1 MQKFTH
7 VKQLGIE
14 EPCFKIV
21 TNRMFKD
28 ALTTQIRVNAK
39 QKEIEKRKKSESD
52 EDYYVRALQAQL
64 DMETIVEDFLV
75 RTFELDG
82 KQKAKLENLPQ
93 DKTGELY
100 QGTLAT
106 IQGIDLEAQSA
117 EDSDEEADDTKSK
130 KSN

>member
-14 EPCFKIV
+14 EPCFKII

-39 QKEIEKRKKSESD
+39 QKEIETRKKSESD
-52 EDYYVRALQAQL
+52 EDYYVRALKVQL
-64 DMETIVEDFLV
+64 DMETLVEDFLV
-75 RTFELDG
+75 RTFKLDG

-93 DKTGELY
+93 DKTSELY
-100 QGTLAT
+100 QHTLAT
-106 IQGIDLEAQSA
+106 IQGINLDEQ
-117 EDSDEEADDTKSK
+117 SDEKADDTKSTAK
-130 KSN
+130 D

>member
-39 QKEIEKRKKSESD
+39 QKEIETRKKSEGD
-52 EDYYVRALQAQL
+52 EDYYVRALKAQL
-64 DMETIVEDFLV
+64 DMETLVEDFLV
-75 RTFELDG
+75 RTFKLNG
-82 KQKAKLENLPQ
+82 KQKAKLEDLPQ
-93 DKTGELY
+93 DKTSELY
-100 QGTLAT
+100 QSTLAT
-106 IQGIDLEAQSA
+106 IQGINLDAQS
-117 EDSDEEADDTKSK
+117 DEKADDTKSTAK
-130 KSN
+130 D

>member
-39 QKEIEKRKKSESD
+39 QKEIETRKKSESD
-52 EDYYVRALQAQL
+52 EDYYVRALKAQL
-64 DMETIVEDFLV
+64 DMETLVEDFLV
-75 RTFELDG
+75 RTFKLDG

-106 IQGIDLEAQSA
+106 IQGINLDAQS
-117 EDSDEEADDTKSK
+117 DEKADDTKSTAK
-130 KSN
+130 D

>member
-39 QKEIEKRKKSESD
+39 QKEIETRKKSEND
-52 EDYYVRALQAQL
+52 EDYYVRALKAQL
-64 DMETIVEDFLV
+64 DMETLVEDFLV
-75 RTFELDG
+75 RTFKLNG
-82 KQKAKLENLPQ
+82 KQKAKLEDLPQ
-93 DKTGELY
+93 DKTSELY
-100 QGTLAT
+100 QSTLAT
-106 IQGIDLEAQSA
+106 IQGIKLDTE
-117 EDSDEEADDTKSK
+117 SDEKADDTKSTAK
-130 KSN
+130 D

>member
-39 QKEIEKRKKSESD
+39 QKEIETRKKSEND
-52 EDYYVRALQAQL
+52 EDYYVRALKAQL
-64 DMETIVEDFLV
+64 DMETLVEDFLI
-75 RTFELDG
+75 RTFKLDG

-100 QGTLAT
+100 QSTLVT
-106 IQGIDLEAQSA
+106 IQGINLDEQ
-117 EDSDEEADDTKSK
+117 SDEKADDTKSTAK
-130 KSN
+130 D

>member
-21 TNRMFKD
+21 TNRMFND

-39 QKEIEKRKKSESD
+39 QKEIETRKKSESD
-52 EDYYVRALQAQL
+52 EDYYVRALKAQL
-64 DMETIVEDFLV
+64 DMETLVEDFLV
-75 RTFELDG
+75 RTFKLDG

-106 IQGIDLEAQSA
+106 IQGINLDAQS
-117 EDSDEEADDTKSK
+117 DEKADDTKSTAK
-130 KSN
+130 D

>member
-14 EPCFKIV
+14 EPCFKII

-39 QKEIEKRKKSESD
+39 QKEIETRKKSEND
-52 EDYYVRALQAQL
+52 EDYYVRALKAQL
-64 DMETIVEDFLV
+64 DMETLVEDFLV
-75 RTFELDG
+75 RTFKLDG

-100 QGTLAT
+100 QITLAT
-106 IQGIDLEAQSA
+106 IQGINLDAQS
-117 EDSDEEADDTKSK
+117 DEKADDTKSTAK
-130 KSN
+130 D

>member
-39 QKEIEKRKKSESD
+39 QKEIETRKKSEND
-52 EDYYVRALQAQL
+52 EDYYVRALKVQL
-64 DMETIVEDFLV
+64 DMETLVEDFLV
-75 RTFELDG
+75 RTFKLDG

-93 DKTGELY
+93 DKTSELY
-100 QGTLAT
+100 QSTLAT
-106 IQGIDLEAQSA
+106 IQGINLDEQ
-117 EDSDEEADDTKSK
+117 SDEKADDTKSTAK
-130 KSN
+130 D

>member
-39 QKEIEKRKKSESD
+39 QKEIETRKKSEND
-52 EDYYVRALQAQL
+52 EDYYVRALKAQL
-64 DMETIVEDFLV
+64 DMETLVEDFLV
-75 RTFELDG
+75 RTFKLNG
-82 KQKAKLENLPQ
+82 KQKAKLEDLPQ
-93 DKTGELY
+93 DKTSELY
-100 QGTLAT
+100 QSTLAT
-106 IQGIDLEAQSA
+106 IQGINLDEQ
-117 EDSDEEADDTKSK
+117 SDEKADDTKSTAK
-130 KSN
+130 D

>member
-39 QKEIEKRKKSESD
+39 QKEIETRKKSESD
-52 EDYYVRALQAQL
+52 EDYYVRALKAQL
-64 DMETIVEDFLV
+64 DMETLVEDFLV
-75 RTFELDG
+75 RTFKLDG

-100 QGTLAT
+100 QSTLAT
-106 IQGIDLEAQSA
+106 IQGINLDEQ
-117 EDSDEEADDTKSK
+117 SDEKADDTKSTAK
-130 KSN
+130 D

>member
-39 QKEIEKRKKSESD
+39 QKEIETRKKSESD
-52 EDYYVRALQAQL
+52 EDYYVRALKAQL

-75 RTFELDG
+75 RTFKLDG

-100 QGTLAT
+100 QDTLAT
-106 IQGIDLEAQSA
+106 IQGINLDAQS
-117 EDSDEEADDTKSK
+117 DEKADDTKSTAK
-130 KSN
+130 D

>member
-28 ALTTQIRVNAK
+28 ALTTQIRVNDK
-39 QKEIEKRKKSESD
+39 QKEIDKRKKSESD

-64 DMETIVEDFLV
+64 DMETLVEDFLI
-75 RTFELDG
+75 RTFKLDG
-82 KQKAKLENLPQ
+82 KQKTKLENLPQ

-100 QGTLAT
+100 QSTVAT
-106 IQGIDLEAQSA
+106 IQGIDLDAP
-117 EDSDEEADDTKSK
+117 SDEEADDTKSPTE
-130 KSN
+130 N

>member
-14 EPCFKIV
+14 EPCFKII

-39 QKEIEKRKKSESD
+39 QKEIETRKKSESD
-52 EDYYVRALQAQL
+52 EDYYVRALKAQL
-64 DMETIVEDFLV
+64 DMETLVEDFLV
-75 RTFELDG
+75 RTFKLDG

-100 QGTLAT
+100 QSTLAT
-106 IQGIDLEAQSA
+106 IQGINLDAQS
-117 EDSDEEADDTKSK
+117 DEKADDTKSTAK
-130 KSN
+130 D